1 MALHLDLHLL
11 TTNPRENGF
20 ASNRRIRS
28 LVEGSIVE
36 NEEAIR
42 AYWMTAMLDSIST
55 VGLSSRLSSL
65 QVPKSAS
72 LPCSESTWDL
82 HDPIIDRHM
91 PLQVQYPSMFSLCV
105 MLAMEE
111 LGAIHRFS
119 TRSYDV
125 KSMDEK
131 QEWQTEAQKLDERLT
146 NWREEF
152 VAAVFRLIN
161 SEKGCLPQGEM
172 EPLITLTNC
181 VLNTRVLP
189 ILFHRERLID
199 CLELSLY

>member
-11 TTNPRENGF
+11 ATNSEGTMSTTHRTT
-20 ASNRRIRS
+20 RS
-28 LVEGSIVE
+28 LVEGSVVE
-36 NEEAIR
+36 YEEAIR
-42 AYWMTAMLDSIST
+42 AYWMTVMLDSIST
-55 VGLSSRLSSL
+55 VGLSSRLSSI
-65 QVPKSAS
+65 QVPKSAI
-72 LPCSESTWDL
+72 LPCSESTWS
-82 HDPIIDRHM
+82 HHHPIIDRDA
-91 PLQVQYPSMFSLCV
+91 PAQVQYPSMFSLCV

-111 LGAIHRFS
+111 LGAIHQFS
-119 TRSYDV
+119 TKSYDS
-125 KSMDEK
+125 KSIEEK

-181 VLNTRVLP
+181 VLNT
-189 ILFHRERLID
+189 
-199 CLELSLY
+199 

>member
-11 TTNPRENGF
+11 ANNTSANTPASPR
-20 ASNRRIRS
+20 SIRF
-28 LVEGSIVE
+28 LTEGSIIE
-36 NEEAIR
+36 QEEAIR
-42 AYWMTAMLDSIST
+42 AYWMTVMLDSIST
-55 VGLSSRLSSL
+55 VGLSSRLSSV
-65 QVPKSAS
+65 QVPKTAF
-72 LPCSESTWDL
+72 LPCSESIWGQLTPL
-82 HDPIIDRHM
+82 IDRRA
-91 PLQVQYPSMFSLCV
+91 PTQVQYPSMFSLCV
-105 MLAMEE
+105 MLAVEE

-119 TRSYDV
+119 TKSYDT
-125 KSMDEK
+125 KSMQEK

-181 VLNTRVLP
+181 VLNT
-189 ILFHRERLID
+189 
-199 CLELSLY
+199 

>member
-1 MALHLDLHLL
+1 MALHVDLHSLAL
-11 TTNPRENGF
+11 NSDTSSF
-20 ASNRRIRS
+20 ALHRRTRV
-28 LVEGSIVE
+28 LVEGTIVE
-36 NEEAIR
+36 KEEAIR

-55 VGLSSRLSSL
+55 IGLSSRLSSL

-82 HDPIIDRHM
+82 HDPIINRG
-91 PLQVQYPSMFSLCV
+91 LSTQVQYPSMFSLCV

-119 TRSYDV
+119 TKSYDV
-125 KSMDEK
+125 KSIEEK
-131 QEWQTEAQKLDERLT
+131 QEWQTEAQRLDERLT

-181 VLNTRVLP
+181 VLNTWENLP
-189 ILFHRERLID
+189 IVALHWTWLID
-199 CLELSLY
+199 L